1 MAVSQ
6 HPFELGGVLLDV
18 DVLERHATPLVVVA
32 GGLRVGAAILAIN
45 DDHAYS
51 LAARGES
58 QAAFDGRCIPAD
70 ELVNQTRLVVMS
82 DSVRPSP
89 LVSCRHLADRL
100 ASRISSVGYG

>member
-70 ELVNQTRLVVMS
+70 EFASARQVMLRRASVESRGLGLVGDS
-82 DSVRPSP
+82 DLTVQALR
-89 LVSCRHLADRL
+89 A
-100 ASRISSVGYG
+100 